1 MNLNSIVQ
9 QLESEQQH
17 QALARPAAAA
27 SSPSAGSTAG
37 GSSSN
42 GANSA
47 ATITADDFLQL
58 LVSEL
63 QNQDP
68 TANTDPNEYV
78 NQLVNVNS
86 LQQLISINQEV
97 GDITPPSSGSGNA
110 SASVVNAPADAPL
123 SSPAA
128 QTATARAGYTAFA
141 PTGASATASSPG
153 IPALPDR
160 AVGLFDDIAS
170 KLTNPAIPAGGH
182 PKSTAVH

>member
-1 MNLNSIVQ
+1 MNLSSIVQ

-17 QALARPAAAA
+17 RALARPAALA

-37 GSSSN
+37 SSSSN
-42 GANSA
+42 SATGA
-47 ATITADDFLQL
+47 ATITADDFLKL

-68 TANTDPNEYV
+68 TANTDPNQYV

-97 GDITPPSSGSGNA
+97 GDITPASSGPGAA
-110 SASVVNAPADAPL
+110 STSVVNALAATPA
-123 SSPAA
+123 SSPTA
-128 QTATARAGYTAFA
+128 QTATAGAGYNSFA
-141 PTGASATASSPG
+141 PQAASAASSPA
-153 IPALPDR
+153 ALPAPDK
-160 AVGLFDDIAS
+160 ALGVFDDIAS
-170 KLTNPAIPAGGH
+170 KLNNPAIPAA